1 MPPPLGSLCCLWSQT
16 VNLVL
21 GPYFLKVWPWQVTL
35 PLCASVSSYIKFRF
49 LIFIKFRFLSSI
61 PKDSHLAG
69 LGAGIRLLNQPS
81 GRIWCWDP
89 VGYNLGKAELRVSC
103 VCITA
108 WLVPAVWPWIDH
120 FLCFCFLPCQIG
132 IEIPTSLVA
141 EKMRTHVGKAPQEMG
156 TCLLHCCSLGVR
168 DCAKH
173 FMALSYCIIAAILW
187 YPCTNVIPILQMR
200 KLAPPYHHCFGPDL
214 LFQKQ
219 VTLSLLNPGSRYCQT
234 WPGWSLWNWTPGQ
247 ECNPFVSRNLMR
259 LMRFAVW
266 VPLRF

>member
-1 MPPPLGSLCCLWSQT
+1 MLRSCGLQFGKSWTESFLCLYHSLACPCC
-16 VNLVL
+16 
-21 GPYFLKVWPWQVTL
+21 VTL
-35 PLCASVSSYIKFRF
+35 DWSLSVLLFSS
-49 LIFIKFRFLSSI
+49 LSNW
-61 PKDSHLAG
+61 HRNTYLTG
-69 LGAGIRLLNQPS
+69 
-81 GRIWCWDP
+81 CWEDE
-89 VGYNLGKAELRVSC
+89 NTCR
-103 VCITA
+103 
-108 WLVPAVWPWIDH
+108 
-120 FLCFCFLPCQIG
+120 
-132 IEIPTSLVA
+132 
-141 EKMRTHVGKAPQEMG
+141 GKAPQEMG

-259 LMRFAVW
+259 LMRYAVW